1 MEEEEEERRKRI
13 RIMRKSRMKKKKR
26 RKMRRK
32 RRKKTRKRRRMKS
45 SRRHRK
51 GKIFLSKIFTPRTFL
66 LTFVVCHISACTS
79 ISIENQ
85 RNSDCQIHPSS
96 CTVRTELIITQK
108 HISHNTCNFYM
119 IAALCKLNKDDFD
132 SNIIINRLINL
143 LYIEIHMNTHVVY
156 IFFVKLYF
164 SRLIFLG
171 PHIIVI
177 SYNPEPTIPGASY
190 DHCHTCLLLL

>member
-108 HISHNTCNFYM
+108 HI
-119 IAALCKLNKDDFD
+119 
-132 SNIIINRLINL
+132 II
-143 LYIEIHMNTHVVY
+143 
-156 IFFVKLYF
+156 
-164 SRLIFLG
+164 
-171 PHIIVI
+171 
-177 SYNPEPTIPGASY
+177 
-190 DHCHTCLLLL
+190 CHL